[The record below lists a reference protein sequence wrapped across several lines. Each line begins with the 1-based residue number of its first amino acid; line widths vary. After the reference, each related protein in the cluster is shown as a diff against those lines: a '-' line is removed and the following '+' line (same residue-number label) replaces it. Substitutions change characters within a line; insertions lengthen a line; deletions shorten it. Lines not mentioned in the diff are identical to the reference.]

1 MDEYYDL
8 YYPDGRNARRVARAA
23 PPGSR
28 AVLVPPPSV
37 TPAPASSPFVREPV
51 AAAPAPMP
59 APGYYGAPPQMQYG
73 YPPAQPQYAAPY
85 PPQYAA
91 PYPPQYATP
100 YPPQYGYPPYAAPY
114 GAPSPYYATAPG
126 MNGLLGLLGNGSI
139 GPLVEMGTAGF
150 AALQELPPA
159 PTATDDVATNLQN
172 ILIYQTALANHAK
185 RNERVRTLGSLVG
198 KLLG

>member
-8 YYPDGRNARRVARAA
+8 YYPDGRNARRVVRAA

-28 AVLVPPPSV
+28 AVFVPPPSA
-37 TPAPASSPFVREPV
+37 TPAPASSPFTRDPV
-51 AAAPAPMP
+51 AAAPAPAPMP

-73 YPPAQPQYAAPY
+73 YPPPNPQYAAPY
-85 PPQYAA
+85 PQQYAA
-91 PYPPQYATP
+91 PYPQQYAA
-100 YPPQYGYPPYAAPY
+100 PQYGYPPYSAPY
-114 GAPSPYYATAPG
+114 GAPAPYYATAPAL
-126 MNGLLGLLGNGSI
+126 NGLLGLLGNGSI

>member
-28 AVLVPPPSV
+28 AVFVPPPSA
-37 TPAPASSPFVREPV
+37 TPAPASSPFTREPV
-51 AAAPAPMP
+51 AAAPAP

-73 YPPAQPQYAAPY
+73 YPPANPQYAAPY
-85 PPQYAA
+85 APQYAA
-91 PYPPQYATP
+91 PYSPP
-100 YPPQYGYPPYAAPY
+100 YGYPPYNAPYAAPY
-114 GAPSPYYATAPG
+114 GAPAPYYATAPAV
-126 MNGLLGLLGNGSI
+126 NGLLGLLGNGSI

>member
-8 YYPDGRNARRVARAA
+8 YYPDGRNARRVVRPA

-28 AVLVPPPSV
+28 AVFVPPPSSSS
-37 TPAPASSPFVREPV
+37 APASSPFPP
-51 AAAPAPMP
+51 APAAPAPMP
-59 APGYYGAPPQMQYG
+59 VPGYYGAPPQMQYG
-73 YPPAQPQYAAPY
+73 YPPANPQYAAPY
-85 PPQYAA
+85 PPQY
-91 PYPPQYATP
+91 
-100 YPPQYGYPPYAAPY
+100 GYPPYNAPYAGPY
-114 GAPSPYYATAPG
+114 GAPSPYYATAPAAS
-126 MNGLLGLLGNGSI
+126 GLLGLLGNASI
-139 GPLVEMGTAGF
+139 GPLVEMGAAGF

-159 PTATDDVATNLQN
+159 PTATDDVTTNLQN

>member
-1 MDEYYDL
+1 MPATNNKGNVMDEYYDL
-8 YYPDGRNARRVARAA
+8 YYPDGRNARRVVRAA

-28 AVLVPPPSV
+28 AVFVPPPSA
-37 TPAPASSPFVREPV
+37 TPAPASSPFTREPV
-51 AAAPAPMP
+51 AAAPAPAPMP
-59 APGYYGAPPQMQYG
+59 APGYYGAPQMQYG
-73 YPPAQPQYAAPY
+73 YPPPNPQYAAPY
-85 PPQYAA
+85 PQ
-91 PYPPQYATP
+91 
-100 YPPQYGYPPYAAPY
+100 QYGYPPYNAPYAGPY
-114 GAPSPYYATAPG
+114 GAQAPYYATAPVAS
-126 MNGLLGLLGNGSI
+126 GLLGLLGNGSI